1 MSAPRR
7 KKSPGF
13 SWDQIARCKAHVPR
27 NVVHHQFAMET
38 VLLNVETAYY
48 YGMDA
53 IGARF
58 FSVLRQSATV
68 EAAVQTLSTEFDS
81 PQEQI
86 REDTVRFCEEL
97 VSKGLLELSTG

>member
-1 MSAPRR
+1 MAAPR
-7 KKSPGF
+7 KKESPGLT
-13 SWDQIARCKAHVPR
+13 WDQIAGCKAQVPR
-27 NVVHHQFAMET
+27 TVVHHQFAMET

-58 FSVLRQSATV
+58 FAVLRQSATV
-68 EAAVQTLSTEFDS
+68 EAAVQTLCAEFDS

-86 REDTVRFCEEL
+86 REDMVRFCEEL
-97 VSKGLLELSTG
+97 VSKGLLELSNG